1 MVHFAYS
8 GYRPIIFP
16 LFLLLFAETK
26 TNTAKMSIFLCFLPP
41 PPPLSASKHMSEN
54 NKMKEKK
61 NENTVNNL
69 YQDASVDYGHA
80 PETIALML

>member
-41 PPPLSASKHMSEN
+41 SLSASKHMSEN